1 MRRGHGRTAVLG
13 SVPAGSVRLPAGP
26 AGQYSASGGR
36 IKGVMSD
43 HKRKLALAA
52 VVVASATAI
61 SRLTGLGREVI
72 TAAVYGVDPSYN
84 TFVSVSVIPQL
95 VQQLFADAAISAA
108 FVPVFTSLLAK
119 GERERAYRLA
129 ANLLGLI
136 VVVVGSAVVILAL
149 AAGPLTA
156 WMYPELTGT
165 PAGAGLAADLLRI
178 LVPTILFLSVAG
190 AVSGVLY
197 SLERFTMP
205 AVVSIVWNLVI
216 IAAIALFNESLGVEA
231 IAWGMLIGTVIEVA
245 LLVGAARY
253 HGRWLWPRFGL
264 GDPLL
269 RRVLLLMVPITITL
283 GVLNF
288 NALIGTWFAQFVSDR
303 AAAEIGY
310 AFRLYQL
317 PQGIFAVTIGTI
329 LFPSLSRFAAQKD
342 EVRFRDTVSLGVRQ
356 MVFVSLPFVAWFAVM
371 PAAFVQLVY
380 ERGQFGSSATVEVA
394 GALAFFSVGLVFAN
408 SNIMLNRAFQSMQKP
423 WLPMYVSFGNLAV
436 NVLLCWLLYKPL
448 GVPGITLSMATVSAV
463 NFFALFFLLRRDVG
477 RIDGRRMAAA
487 AGGALLCAAALA
499 AVSYG
504 VWTALRDFAGDGFVQ
519 LLVTVGVAV
528 TAGGGVYLGLARL
541 LKLEE
546 LSVVRQVLRRRRR
559 GTPSAPAPD

>member
-1 MRRGHGRTAVLG
+1 
-13 SVPAGSVRLPAGP
+13 
-26 AGQYSASGGR
+26 
-36 IKGVMSD
+36 MSD
-43 HKRKLALAA
+43 HTRKLALAA
-52 VVVASATAI
+52 VVVAAATAV

-72 TAAVYGVDPSYN
+72 TDPSYN

-108 FVPVFTSLLAK
+108 FVPVFTALLAK
-119 GERERAYRLA
+119 GEKERAYRLA

-136 VVVVGSAVVILAL
+136 VVVVGAAVVVLAL
-149 AAGPLTA
+149 AAGPLTR

-165 PAGAGLAADLLRI
+165 SAGAGLAADLLRI

-190 AVSGVLY
+190 AISGVLY
-197 SLERFTMP
+197 SFERFTMP
-205 AVVSIVWNLVI
+205 AVVSIVWNLTI
-216 IAAIALFNESLGVEA
+216 IAAIALFNETLGVDA
-231 IAWGMLIGTVIEVA
+231 IAWGMLVGTVVEVA
-245 LLVGAARY
+245 LLAGAARY
-253 HGRWLWPRFGL
+253 QGRWLWPRFGL

-317 PQGIFAVTIGTI
+317 PQGIFAVTIGTV

-342 EVRFRDTVSLGVRQ
+342 EVRFRDTVSMGVRQ
-356 MVFVSLPFVAWFAVM
+356 MVFVSLPFVAWFLVM
-371 PAAFVQLVY
+371 PQAFVRMVY
-380 ERGQFGSSATVEVA
+380 ERGQFGSGATAEVA

-436 NVLLCWLLYKPL
+436 NVLLCWLLYRPL
-448 GVPGITLSMATVSAV
+448 GVRGITLSMATVSAV
-463 NFFALFFLLRRDVG
+463 NFVALFVLLRRDVG

-499 AVSYG
+499 AVSCG
-504 VWTALRDFAGDGFVQ
+504 VWWTLADYA
-519 LLVTVGVAV
+519 
-528 TAGGGVYLGLARL
+528 AGGFAQLVATIGAAVAAGGAVYLGLAKL
-541 LKLEE
+541 LGLEE

-559 GTPSAPAPD
+559 GPEASTPAE